1 MEIISKRRS
10 NSASPAC
17 IFIKTIPPAL
27 PAHRLASPCQG
38 TICTAE
44 TRAPC
49 PLAGHPIPMYPCCRL
64 MTSPDPNIAVCP
76 SCGTMIDVSEQEPFT
91 LVNCSVCGARMRV
104 RQDFANFEIQAVLG
118 EGGQGIVYRALDK
131 KLGRQVAIKV
141 MKRQYSADPEFV
153 KRFGSEARIT
163 ASLNN
168 PHIVKIY
175 SSGEYS
181 GLLYLAMEVVDQGS
195 LEALMAQLKMMPEE
209 QALTIGI
216 QIAAG
221 LKAGLE
227 LGLIHRDIKPG
238 NVLFADGQTAK
249 IVDFGLAI
257 LVEKQ
262 HEEQGEVWATPYYVA
277 PEKLEGRAEDFR
289 SDMYSLAAT
298 LFHAIAGRPPF
309 ISESNS
315 MAELRKIKSQPV
327 RLLNYAPHVSTPTA
341 YVIDRALSFK
351 PQDRFDSYEHF
362 IESLAFAVA
371 EIRKKPVRRGRPKVL
386 KVGDG
391 AQSGSW
397 FTFGIVAVL
406 VGGGL
411 YFWVNRPAGHSTGAS
426 GITVAEPAE
435 ADLSAEKRF
444 DLGRKQLIEE
454 HFTDAAKTFHALY
467 EGGLLPEPK
476 NSWAAVHAGLAEF
489 FAGKAGP
496 ARTPLK
502 TLTER
507 ASPTVIGLDGQL
519 VAFFHTLVQVTAT
532 KPKEE
537 PKWEEFN
544 AATYESLAFLFAGL
558 RRWESGEFEEGI
570 ALMKRFQNSAPAGD
584 DAWVADFR
592 PLVTR
597 YVEDFG
603 IYRDIAEDVAKAG
616 TSPKLADAALK
627 KIPGAAS
634 RIRSKKLI
642 EKLRAL
648 EADAGEK
655 IQSAMAVADQ
665 AMKQKLAEA
674 DAHEEKL
681 LTDAK
686 LQIKELCEN
695 YRFTEAVALI
705 RAVDVKS
712 ERNMSERELLT
723 KRVEWLIEFKKH
735 LIEDINVAGC
745 TVPLVKKNG
754 TKLLGTAARADDQQ
768 LELRVQFGTLPG
780 VKWND
785 LSPMTVLQMARTFMK
800 PTLTQAAIADREWQA
815 AVFCLFTQLFNEGQ
829 ALMDDAVNRKPEY
842 QGDRALFFGQSAPSP
857 APEPGKEPAPGAQ

>member
-1 MEIISKRRS
+1 
-10 NSASPAC
+10 
-17 IFIKTIPPAL
+17 
-27 PAHRLASPCQG
+27 
-38 TICTAE
+38 
-44 TRAPC
+44 
-49 PLAGHPIPMYPCCRL
+49 
-64 MTSPDPNIAVCP
+64 MTSPDPNIAVCH

-104 RQDFANFEIQAVLG
+104 RRDFANFEIQDVLG

-131 KLGRQVAIKV
+131 KLGRQVAVKV
-141 MKRQYSADPEFV
+141 MKRQYSADPDFV

-175 SSGEYS
+175 SSGEYN

-216 QIAAG
+216 QIAIG

-315 MAELRKIKSQPV
+315 MSELRKIKSQPV

-341 YVIDRALSFK
+341 YAIDRALSFR
-351 PQDRFDSYEHF
+351 PEDRFDSYAHF
-362 IESLAFAVA
+362 IESLEYALAA
-371 EIRKKPVRRGRPKVL
+371 LKKNPARRRRPKVL

-391 AQSGSW
+391 AQAGSW
-397 FTFGIVAVL
+397 VTFAIVALV

-411 YFWVNRPAGHSTGAS
+411 YFWVNRPASRPQGAS
-426 GITVAEPAE
+426 GTTVAEPAE

-444 DLGRKQLIEE
+444 GLARKQLTEE
-454 HFTDAAKTFHALY
+454 HFADAAKTFHALY
-467 EGGLLPEPK
+467 EEGRLPEPK
-476 NSWAAVHAGLAEF
+476 HSWAAVHAGLAEF
-489 FAGKAGP
+489 FAGKPGP
-496 ARTPLK
+496 AHTTLK

-507 ASPTVIGLDGQL
+507 ATPTVIGLDGKL
-519 VAFFHTLVQVTAT
+519 VAFFHQLLQVASP
-532 KPKEE
+532 KAKEE

-544 AATYESLAFLFAGL
+544 ATTYESLAFLVAGL
-558 RRWESGEFEEGI
+558 KHWEAGEFEEGI
-570 ALMKRFQNSAPAGD
+570 TLMKRFQNAAPAGD
-584 DAWVADFR
+584 DAWVADCR

-597 YVEDFG
+597 YLEEFG
-603 IYRDIAEDVAKAG
+603 IYRDIAEDVARAG
-616 TSPKLADAALK
+616 TSPKIAETALK
-627 KIPGAAS
+627 KIPGAAG
-634 RIRSKKLI
+634 RMRSKKLI

-648 EADAGEK
+648 EAEAGEK
-655 IQSAMAVADQ
+655 VQAAMVAADQ
-665 AMKQKLAEA
+665 AAKQKMAEA
-674 DAHEEKL
+674 EAHEEKL

-686 LQIKELCEN
+686 LQIKDLCEN
-695 YRFTEAVALI
+695 YRFIEAVALI

-712 ERNMSERELLT
+712 ERSISERDLLA
-723 KRVEWLIEFKKH
+723 KRVEWLVEFKKR

-745 TVPLVKKNG
+745 TAPLVKKNG
-754 TKLLGTAARADDQQ
+754 HKLLGTAARADDQQ
-768 LELRVQFGTLPG
+768 LEIRVQFGTLPG
-780 VKWND
+780 VKWTD

-800 PTLTQAAIADREWQA
+800 PTLAQSAIADREWQA
-815 AVFCLFTQLFNEGQ
+815 SVFCLFTQLFSEGQ

-842 QGDRALFFGQSAPSP
+842 QSDRALFFGQSAPSP